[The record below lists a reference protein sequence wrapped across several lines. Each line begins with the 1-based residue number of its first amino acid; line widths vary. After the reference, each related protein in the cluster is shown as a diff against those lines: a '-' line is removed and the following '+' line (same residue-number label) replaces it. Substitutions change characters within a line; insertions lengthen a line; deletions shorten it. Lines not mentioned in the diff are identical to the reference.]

1 MISSIESTRRI
12 LEDTILSS
20 GNRGKFGRKGA
31 ADHWRIELHDLG
43 GRADENG
50 EDTDDVA
57 LSDFLLENA
66 MARQEFSRMVES
78 EIHVLLG
85 DPNGII
91 ANSRPHPEV
100 ARRPSVK
107 AAADRSFAAWWKY
120 DRPAF
125 VNMKGEMNGEGQ

>member
-1 MISSIESTRRI
+1 MTSLIESTRRI

-43 GRADENG
+43 GRADETG
-50 EDTDDVA
+50 ADTDDA
-57 LSDFLLENA
+57 ARSDFLLENA
-66 MARQEFSRMVES
+66 LARQEFSRMVDS

-85 DPNGII
+85 DPNG
-91 ANSRPHPEV
+91 AVATAAPHPEV
-100 ARRPSVK
+100 ERRPSVK
-107 AAADRSFAAWWKY
+107 EAAERSFAAWWKY

-125 VNMKGEMNGEGQ
+125 VNMRDGLAA